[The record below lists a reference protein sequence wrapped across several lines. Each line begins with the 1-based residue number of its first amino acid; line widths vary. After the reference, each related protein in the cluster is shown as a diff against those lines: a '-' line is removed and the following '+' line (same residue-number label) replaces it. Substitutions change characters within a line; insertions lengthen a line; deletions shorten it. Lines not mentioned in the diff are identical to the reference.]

1 MPQITVDFKRA
12 CDAPVP
18 CLFAS
23 DQSCILAECSA
34 SCKGID
40 SSPVTAKHG
49 FVSDMQRGDWG
60 VKSRPQYPKGNIP
73 VAAQPSTL
81 KCEGEGSW
89 LWQAVHSG
97 ADLQS
102 AAALVLGCK
111 QAAVKGKTI
120 LVEPVPNVAT
130 PAFKEI
136 IHDALAAQ
144 QLQVSHQGSRV
155 AIIQV

>member
-1 MPQITVDFKRA
+1 MPQITVDSERA
-12 CDAPVP
+12 CDAPVE
-18 CLFAS
+18 CCFAF

-34 SCKGID
+34 SCKRID
-40 SSPVTAKHG
+40 SSPVSAKHG
-49 FVSDMQRGDWG
+49 FVSDMPRGDWG
-60 VKSRPQYPKGNIP
+60 VKSRPQFPQATIL
-73 VAAQPSTL
+73 VAAQPSNLT
-81 KCEGEGSW
+81 CESEGSW

-102 AAALVLGCK
+102 AAASVLGCK
-111 QAAVKGKTI
+111 QAAVKGKAI

-144 QLQVSHQGSRV
+144 QLQVSHQSSIIA
-155 AIIQV
+155 AI